1 MTQKGAFDRFIVKN
15 IHPKRF
21 LKAYEWALYQSRF
34 YVSKREMEG
43 ITLRHKAIW
52 GDKKTAFM
60 GSHFIPMGNL
70 SVEGNRYCAEA
81 VIRPEGMDVYF
92 ALLVI
97 PYMSIFD
104 IEDFFLISQGIPEM
118 LFDDHICKKKFKEIV
133 SRLMSYKLEMYT
145 IE

>member
-1 MTQKGAFDRFIVKN
+1 MVLKGAFDKFIVKN

-34 YVSKREMEG
+34 YVTERDMEG
-43 ITLRHKAIW
+43 IVLHHKAIW

-70 SVEGNRYCAEA
+70 SEEGNRYGAEA
-81 VIRPEGMDVYF
+81 KIVPEGMDVYF
-92 ALLVI
+92 ELLVV

-104 IEDFFLISQGIPEM
+104 KHDYLLISQSVVEK
-118 LFDDHICKKKFKEIV
+118 LLDDHRCRKKLKEIV
-133 SRLMSYKLEMYT
+133 SRLMTYKLEIFT